1 MLTTYEPH
9 ACIVVYSISDRESF
23 NKAQDTLQY
32 LASQTIK
39 DKKVTI
45 LVGNKVDQEFSRQ
58 VSIQGKQK
66 YGNDLRRIIK
76 LYFN

>member
-1 MLTTYEPH
+1 MLNTYEPH
-9 ACIVVYSISDRESF
+9 AFIVVYSISDRESF

-32 LASQTIK
+32 LAYQTSK

-45 LVGNKVDQEFSRQ
+45 LVGNKVDQETSRQ

-66 YGNDLRRIIK
+66 VCNWFKKNY
-76 LYFN
+76 

>member
-32 LASQTIK
+32 LAYQTSK

-45 LVGNKVDQEFSRQ
+45 LVGNKVDQETSRQ

-66 YGNDLRRIIK
+66 VCNWFKKNY
-76 LYFN
+76 